1 MPCLVKLDPVVLENK
16 FYEIRL
22 FIFIYFYFRHLVI
35 ISLWNR
41 AWTFD
46 WTNLNPFT
54 QKCLVQSSVEVCQWF
69 LKRFLKFINLFS
81 LFRFYPPLEKGI
93 ALHFYSDYQWCFVPS
108 LVEIGPVL
116 LWKKMKMW
124 KVYLQTNERRRTDNK
139 KIWLKLSAMV
149 I

>member
-69 LKRFLKFINLFS
+69 LRRFLKFINLFS
-81 LFRFYPPLEKGI
+81 LFRFYLPLEKGI
-93 ALHFYSDYQWCFVPS
+93 ALHFYSDYPMMLCAKFGWNWPS
-108 LVEIGPVL
+108 ASVEEDENVKSL
-116 LWKKMKMW
+116 LA
-124 KVYLQTNERRRTDNK
+124 D
-139 KIWLKLSAMV
+139 
-149 I
+149 